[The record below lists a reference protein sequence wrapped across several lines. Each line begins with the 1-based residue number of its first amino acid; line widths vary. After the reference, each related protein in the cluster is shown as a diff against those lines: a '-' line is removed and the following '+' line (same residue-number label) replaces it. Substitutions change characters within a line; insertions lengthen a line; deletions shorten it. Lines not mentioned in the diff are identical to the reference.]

1 MDLAT
6 TMSAPF
12 VRETSVRGGRGT
24 AVYMGDPDGPMRF
37 IKSLGI
43 EVPTYISPRPDLK
56 TQYRSA
62 EAFVSIDYHV
72 PPHMRGTYKPTEL
85 ADYDPDKPYPLT
97 RTNNV
102 RCGGLKPD
110 GQICQKSAM
119 HRTGFCPNHGGALHP
134 ADKMFSSERGIMPTS
149 GTAQLSRLQ
158 MVEMGIIPISELT
171 DDEIARQQV
180 HEADGT
186 FSKKSPM
193 LNAKLVA
200 QMRAEFF
207 ERADRLV
214 RQQTLPLIEE
224 MQRIALSTVEEAK
237 DKIAAITWLT
247 ERALGKTPDVLITN
261 KTDAP
266 FEQLMGDITGGSR
279 EDYRNRTA
287 INDPMTIDGQV
298 VIDDE
303 DEDSDLFGSIQ
314 ALGQTADTS
323 VSEPTQALRRQSQA
337 NGLGQDGNEYRRQ
350 LRPEGQIDGSTQN
363 ELRTAAGVQHAGPTG
378 LSFPTT
384 QGGGGDGSNDNA
396 INRAA
401 EKKAAKDRI
410 KQARNRRYAA
420 RARGLDSIVN
430 LPYEVVFKES
440 VLKNGDKRTRM
451 KLIAPEQQKAR

>member
-1 MDLAT
+1 MT
-6 TMSAPF
+6 APF
-12 VRETSVRGGRGT
+12 VRETSIRGGRGT
-24 AVYMGDPDGPMRF
+24 ALYMGDPDGPMRF
-37 IKSLGI
+37 IKSLGM
-43 EVPTYISPRPDLK
+43 EVPTYIAPRPDLK
-56 TQYRSA
+56 TQYRNA
-62 EAFVSIDYHV
+62 ESFICVDYHV
-72 PPHMRGTYKPTEL
+72 PPHMRGPYKPTDL

-102 RCGGLKPD
+102 RCGGLKGD

-119 HRTGFCPNHGGALHP
+119 HRTGFCPNHGGGLHP
-134 ADKMFSSERGIMPTS
+134 ADKMFSTHRGIMPTS
-149 GTAQLSRLQ
+149 GTAHMSRLQ

-186 FSKKSPM
+186 FSKKSPV

-287 INDPMTIDGQV
+287 INDPMTIDGTV

-303 DEDSDLFGSIQ
+303 IEDEDVRESNGR
-314 ALGQTADTS
+314 
-323 VSEPTQALRRQSQA
+323 PTQAAIS
-337 NGLGQDGNEYRRQ
+337 
-350 LRPEGQIDGSTQN
+350 QN
-363 ELRTAAGVQHAGPTG
+363 ELRTAAPIQPDAPTG
-378 LSFPTT
+378 LSFPTAPT
-384 QGGGGDGSNDNA
+384 GGEPGSDNSP

-420 RARGLDSIVN
+420 RAKGLDSIVN

>member
-1 MDLAT
+1 MT
-6 TMSAPF
+6 APF

-24 AVYMGDPDGPMRF
+24 ALYMGDPDGPMRF
-37 IKSLGI
+37 IKSLGM
-43 EVPTYISPRPDLK
+43 EVPTYIAPRPDLK
-56 TQYRSA
+56 TQYRNA
-62 EAFVSIDYHV
+62 ESFICVDYHV
-72 PPHMRGTYKPTEL
+72 PPHMRGPYKPTEL

-97 RTNNV
+97 RTSKV

-134 ADKMFSSERGIMPTS
+134 ADKMFSTHRGIMPTS
-149 GTAQLSRLQ
+149 GTAHMSRLQ

-186 FSKKSPM
+186 FSKKSPV

-287 INDPMTIDGQV
+287 INDPMTIDGTV

-303 DEDSDLFGSIQ
+303 IEDEDDPFAGAI
-314 ALGQTADTS
+314 TAT
-323 VSEPTQALRRQSQA
+323 P
-337 NGLGQDGNEYRRQ
+337 
-350 LRPEGQIDGSTQN
+350 TQN
-363 ELRTAAGVQHAGPTG
+363 ELRTAAPIQHDAPTG
-378 LSFPTT
+378 LSFPTAPT
-384 QGGGGDGSNDNA
+384 GGEPGNNDSQ
-396 INRAA
+396 INIAA
-401 EKKAAKDRI
+401 ERKAAKDRI

-420 RARGLDSIVN
+420 RARGLDSVVN

>member
-1 MDLAT
+1 MT
-6 TMSAPF
+6 APF
-12 VRETSVRGGRGT
+12 VRETSIRGRRGT
-24 AVYMGDPDGPMRF
+24 ALYMGDPDGPMRF
-37 IKSLGI
+37 IKSLGM
-43 EVPTYISPRPDLK
+43 EVPTYIAPRHDLK
-56 TQYRSA
+56 TQYRNA
-62 EAFVSIDYHV
+62 ESFICVDYHV
-72 PPHMRGTYKPTEL
+72 PPHMRGTYKPTDL

-134 ADKMFSSERGIMPTS
+134 ADKMFSAHRGIMPTS
-149 GTAQLSRLQ
+149 GTAHMSRLQ

-279 EDYRNRTA
+279 EEYRNRTA

-303 DEDSDLFGSIQ
+303 DEDGDLFGSIQ
-314 ALGQTADTS
+314 ALGKKTDTS
-323 VSEPTQALRRQSQA
+323 VSEPTQVLPRQSQT
-337 NGLGQDGNEYRRQ
+337 DGAGSNRNEYRR
-350 LRPEGQIDGSTQN
+350 QN
-363 ELRTAAGVQHAGPTG
+363 ELRTAASIQHDAPTG
-378 LSFPTT
+378 LSFPIAA
-384 QGGGGDGSNDNA
+384 GGGGTGDSNSP

-430 LPYEVVFKES
+430 LPYEVVFKET

-451 KLIAPEQQKAR
+451 KLIAPEQQKVGRMG